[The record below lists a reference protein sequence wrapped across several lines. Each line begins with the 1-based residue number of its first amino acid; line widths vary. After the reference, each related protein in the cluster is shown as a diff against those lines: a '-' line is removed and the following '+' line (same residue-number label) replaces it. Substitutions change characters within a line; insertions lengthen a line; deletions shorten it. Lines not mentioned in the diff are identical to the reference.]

1 MSPSFLGCCPP
12 FWPLPPLILFLAS
25 TILFKKKCSNWEW
38 DNMYILI
45 EGDLSIFVGINSIE
59 MPIQLF
65 RIDFVGGDTQVI
77 SQELSQLLLVEV
89 GILVFVI
96 SWEDLVDVLA
106 ENWTEICLGHFIIID
121 FYCQCTNLHITTRL
135 CSIIDNSSSRAHHS
149 KYGSLDLIFVFFICD

>member
-1 MSPSFLGCCPP
+1 
-12 FWPLPPLILFLAS
+12 
-25 TILFKKKCSNWEW
+25 
-38 DNMYILI
+38 MYILI

-96 SWEDLVDVLA
+96 S
-106 ENWTEICLGHFIIID
+106 
-121 FYCQCTNLHITTRL
+121 
-135 CSIIDNSSSRAHHS
+135 
-149 KYGSLDLIFVFFICD
+149 